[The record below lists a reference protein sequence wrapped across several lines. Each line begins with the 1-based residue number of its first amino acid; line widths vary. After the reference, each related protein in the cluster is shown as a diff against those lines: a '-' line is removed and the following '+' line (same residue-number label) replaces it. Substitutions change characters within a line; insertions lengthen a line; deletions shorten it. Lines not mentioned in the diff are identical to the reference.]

1 MNGNHGAYWGYGRSD
16 DPYKNSSK
24 NIINILKSKN
34 TKFSYLT
41 QPISFTK
48 NSLFGVNVGK
58 N

>member
-1 MNGNHGAYWGYGRSD
+1 MNGNHGVYWGSVRFD
-16 DPYKNSSK
+16 DPYKNNSK